1 MVEPAAHHH
10 DCNDQNN
17 RDGDC
22 PNKERVHEGPNARS
36 VSGDSMRF
44 PDGGGDGSTVKRPLL
59 EGKSADAKSR
69 PELSSSVGINNPR
82 RVIVTVAD
90 RQPRA
95 NGACDAVRLDREP
108 SHLAL
113 PVVS

>member
-1 MVEPAAHHH
+1 MLNVALLLYGSMCKSDLGPAQPQPGGAVLFQPLLPVAMIEPATHDH

-22 PNKERVHEGPNARS
+22 PNKKRVHEGPNEQS

-59 EGKSADAKSR
+59 ERKSADAKS
-69 PELSSSVGINNPR
+69 
-82 RVIVTVAD
+82 
-90 RQPRA
+90 
-95 NGACDAVRLDREP
+95 
-108 SHLAL
+108 
-113 PVVS
+113 

>member
-1 MVEPAAHHH
+1 MIEPATHDH

-22 PNKERVHEGPNARS
+22 PNKERVHEGPNEQS

-59 EGKSADAKSR
+59 ERKSADAKS
-69 PELSSSVGINNPR
+69 
-82 RVIVTVAD
+82 
-90 RQPRA
+90 
-95 NGACDAVRLDREP
+95 
-108 SHLAL
+108 
-113 PVVS
+113 